1 MRVWTHGRIERPKIA
16 AKPHSDQ
23 QITPPDDDLDIPNNL
38 RRCDH
43 CGQPGTAANPL
54 HPWDWPGRPD
64 GISLHTKCEEAWFT
78 REAGTTKV
86 AKVATS
92 HNPHSPQSPIDDAV
106 RPSTHVRLR

>member
-54 HPWDWPGRPD
+54 HHGYWRRGKPEGAW
-64 GISLHTKCEEAWFT
+64 LHTGCKHPYQ
-78 REAGTTKV
+78 AGGMEKE
-86 AKVATS
+86 K
-92 HNPHSPQSPIDDAV
+92 N
-106 RPSTHVRLR
+106 R